1 MMKKFLFVL
10 MAAVAVSTGAFAQ
23 KKLSVKDITPELSV
37 YPCQDR
43 PEALVVV
50 RCSED
55 FELEFKSNVDKE
67 LNVVRELEGSEKV
80 YSIVFKTRGEG
91 TSYRGRIL
99 TIMAPSFDKVYLPL
113 ELKQKEKKEYL
124 VTDPYSSL
132 RSIYYTSVEKANELF
147 TQGMYDQAMDNYRI
161 AKRCP
166 EYETEQNNIDDYLT
180 LCDSMKY
187 WTALVDTAEANN
199 DYYTARD
206 YMLKMMQKNTQC
218 VTLRERFHNIQQA
231 YVTRCN
237 ADMANGE
244 LYMSDGY
251 YEKARKVYENA
262 VKMRNPRI
270 GEAEAYLHE
279 IEKLTFKKT
288 NKTRVLNYQLL
299 DNTPI
304 NFFRAGCK
312 PGKTGGYFSMGFN
325 SQCFDLLSNV
335 NTLYP
340 TEEPR
345 LDYETRVSFGWTV
358 SLFRSYA
365 FAYFTPFSYVGG
377 GYSFQD
383 STTAGDDDANS
394 SSSLQLGFLQQ
405 DVRWYHAVAPE
416 AGLILK
422 YWRISLNYKIQY
434 RYWLGYDPAV
444 SDALGTTT
452 HSIGVGIA
460 W

>member
-1 MMKKFLFVL
+1 MKKFLIVLVVFV
-10 MAAVAVSTGAFAQ
+10 ATTGAFAQ
-23 KKLSVKDITPELSV
+23 KKLDVRDITPELSV

-50 RCSED
+50 RCSEE
-55 FELEFKSNVDKE
+55 FELEFKSNVDKD
-67 LNVVRELEGSEKV
+67 LNVVREQEGSEKI

-99 TIMAPSFDKVYLPL
+99 SIMAPSFDKVYLPL

-124 VTDPYSSL
+124 VSDPYSSL
-132 RSIYYTSVEKANELF
+132 RSIFYTSQEKANELF
-147 TQGMYDQAMDNYRI
+147 TLGMYDQAIDNYRV

-166 EYETEQNNIDDYLT
+166 EYQEEPNNIDSHLA

-187 WTALVDTAEANN
+187 WTSIVDSAEANN

-206 YMLKMMQKNTQC
+206 YMLKMIQKNTQC
-218 VTLRERFHNIQQA
+218 VTLRERYHEIQQA
-231 YVTRCN
+231 YNARCN

-244 LYMSDGY
+244 LYMNDGY
-251 YEKARKVYENA
+251 YDKARQVYENA
-262 VKMRNPRI
+262 IKMRNPRI

-312 PGKTGGYFSMGFN
+312 PSKTGGYFSIGFN
-325 SQCFDLLSNV
+325 NQCFDLLT
-335 NTLYP
+335 NTNQKFE

-345 LDYETRVSFGWTV
+345 LDYEARISFGWTV
-358 SLFRSYA
+358 PIFRSYV

-377 GYSFQD
+377 GYSLENAD
-383 STTAGDDDANS
+383 VEDGRGEESTS
-394 SSSLQLGFLQQ
+394 PSFQLGFMQQ

-416 AGLILK
+416 AGIILK
-422 YWRISLNYKIQY
+422 YWRVSVNYKFQY
-434 RYWLGYDPAV
+434 RYWLGYDTSVA
-444 SDALGTTT
+444 DALGTSV
-452 HSIGVGIA
+452 HSFGVGFA

>member
-1 MMKKFLFVL
+1 MKKLLFVL
-10 MAAVAVSTGAFAQ
+10 VALIATTGAFAQ
-23 KKLSVKDITPELSV
+23 KKLNVKDITPELSI

-43 PEALVVV
+43 YEALVVL
-50 RCSED
+50 RCSEE

-67 LNVVRELEGSEKV
+67 LNVVREQEGSEKI

-99 TIMAPSFDKVYLPL
+99 TIIAPSFDKVYLPL

-132 RSIYYTSVEKANELF
+132 RSIYYTSLEKANELF
-147 TQGMYDQAMDNYRI
+147 SVGMYDQAIDNYRI
-161 AKRCP
+161 SKRCP
-166 EYETEQNNIDDYLT
+166 EYQEQPNNIDAQLS
-180 LCDSMKY
+180 LCDSMKH
-187 WTALVDTAEANN
+187 WAAIVDSAEVKN

-206 YMLKMMQKNTQC
+206 YMLKMLQKNTQC
-218 VTLRERFHNIQQA
+218 VTLRERFYEVQQA

-244 LYMSDGY
+244 LYMNDGH
-251 YEKARKVYENA
+251 YEKARVVFENA
-262 VKMRNPRI
+262 VRMRNPRT

-279 IEKLTFKKT
+279 IDKITTKKM
-288 NKTRVLNYQLL
+288 NKSRVLNYQL
-299 DNTPI
+299 NETTPI

-325 SQCFDLLSNV
+325 GQCFDLLT
-335 NTLYP
+335 NTNQRFN

-345 LDYETRVSFGWTV
+345 LDYEARMSFGWTV
-358 SLFRSYA
+358 SLFKSYV

-377 GYSFQD
+377 GYSYEAPGTESDNGILGPSFE
-383 STTAGDDDANS
+383 
-394 SSSLQLGFLQQ
+394 LGFLQQ

-416 AGLILK
+416 AGVILK
-422 YWRISLNYKIQY
+422 YWRLSVNYKFQY
-434 RYWLGYDPAV
+434 RYWLGYNQSVA
-444 SDALGTTT
+444 DALGTTR
-452 HSIGVGIA
+452 HSFGVGLA

>member
-312 PGKTGGYFSMGFN
+312 PGNDGCSDTACGCFKSSGENPYKSLLIHRFLNALGKVTAEALSSGTPAVCFN
-325 SQCFDLLSNV
+325 S
-335 NTLYP
+335 
-340 TEEPR
+340 
-345 LDYETRVSFGWTV
+345 
-358 SLFRSYA
+358 
-365 FAYFTPFSYVGG
+365 
-377 GYSFQD
+377 
-383 STTAGDDDANS
+383 TANPELIGE
-394 SSSLQLGFLQQ
+394 GCG
-405 DVRWYHAVAPE
+405 AVAAVGNLE
-416 AGLILK
+416 DMLSKIRTILSDGKEK
-422 YWRISLNYKIQY
+422 YSENCRSFAKRSFEKESNL
-434 RYWLGYDPAV
+434 AV
-444 SDALGTTT
+444 YLEHFEDMANFN
-452 HSIGVGIA
+452 
-460 W
+460 

>member
-231 YVTRCN
+231 YVIRCN

-244 LYMSDGY
+244 LYMSDGH

-288 NKTRVLNYQLL
+288 NKTRVLNYQCYRRIL
-299 DNTPI
+299 D
-304 NFFRAGCK
+304 
-312 PGKTGGYFSMGFN
+312 
-325 SQCFDLLSNV
+325 
-335 NTLYP
+335 
-340 TEEPR
+340 
-345 LDYETRVSFGWTV
+345 
-358 SLFRSYA
+358 
-365 FAYFTPFSYVGG
+365 
-377 GYSFQD
+377 
-383 STTAGDDDANS
+383 
-394 SSSLQLGFLQQ
+394 
-405 DVRWYHAVAPE
+405 
-416 AGLILK
+416 
-422 YWRISLNYKIQY
+422 
-434 RYWLGYDPAV
+434 
-444 SDALGTTT
+444 
-452 HSIGVGIA
+452 
-460 W
+460 